1 MIIFDSNVTNRI
13 IPLFV
18 QYQGFGCGIGGG
30 GAGFGGK
37 SCGNLLL
44 FIFYKTF

>member
-1 MIIFDSNVTNRI
+1 VTNRI

-18 QYQGFGCGIGGG
+18 QDQGFGCEIGGG
-30 GAGFGGK
+30 GGGSGGK

-44 FIFYKTF
+44 FIFYKIF